1 MQLSEDLRNYLNS
14 SYTFIHSN
22 ILFTDLNKILLTYT
36 NKLNDNFA
44 DKTLGKDILRLID
57 NWKNNKGFD
66 DNFICKNDFLYKII
80 ENDETTYS
88 AQMIFPIYHNEVLD
102 GLIIFFRQLG
112 TYIPSSCKAPKT
124 LRYFAEI
131 MSDDNYSK

>member
-1 MQLSEDLRNYLNS
+1 MQLSKDLRNYLNS

-36 NKLNDNFA
+36 NELNDNYA
-44 DKTLGKDILRLID
+44 NKTLGKEILKLID
-57 NWKNNKGFD
+57 NWKNTKSFD
-66 DNFICKNDFLYKII
+66 DNFICINDSFYKII
-80 ENDETTYS
+80 ENDKTTYS

-102 GLIIFFRQLG
+102 GLIIFFRQQG
-112 TYIPSSCKAPKT
+112 SYIPSSCKAPIT
-124 LRYFAEI
+124 IRNFAEI